1 MQPDFLTTFALLVFL
16 DLPYILLIGPHFF
29 AYQGA
34 ATVIGGIIAY
44 TLLALG
50 LSRLCSRPMDAF
62 ILGLVVYGVYDMT
75 NYATIPGW
83 SLAFS
88 ALDTTWGAVLLSLV
102 VWLQV
107 T

>member
-44 TLLALG
+44 ALLALG

-83 SLAFS
+83 GLAFS